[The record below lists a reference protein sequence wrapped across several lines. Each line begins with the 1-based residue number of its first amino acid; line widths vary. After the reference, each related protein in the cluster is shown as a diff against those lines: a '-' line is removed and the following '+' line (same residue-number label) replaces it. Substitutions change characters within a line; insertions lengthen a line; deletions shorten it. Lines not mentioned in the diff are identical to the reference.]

1 MARTPRATRS
11 EGSTSDATG
20 EGVQGIEVP
29 HDPAA
34 KPEVKTAPAKE
45 ADPFDDF
52 IKTPPRLSGD
62 FDRVVERVF
71 TIDVLPV
78 FDRLEAELVIGEDR
92 SDYGTVRKH
101 LDRAEDNARLAHKLY
116 ASARVEQEGYVID
129 MRPIRAAMMDR
140 ANRELQREKNEGARS
155 KAITKEDIE
164 NWVAQNFADEYRAQ
178 EIKELKLRKTTEHM
192 ERLAELW
199 KSRCRSLDTLLTT
212 MRK

>member
-1 MARTPRATRS
+1 MARTPRPTRS

-20 EGVQGIEVP
+20 EGVQEIEVP
-29 HDPAA
+29 HDPAG
-34 KPEVKTAPAKE
+34 KPEAKKPE
-45 ADPFDDF
+45 ADPFDEF
-52 IKTPPRLSGD
+52 IKTTPRLSGD
-62 FDRVVERVF
+62 FDKVVERVF
-71 TIDVLPV
+71 AIDVLPV
-78 FDRLEAELVIGEDR
+78 FDRLESELVIGEDR

-140 ANRELQREKNEGARS
+140 ANRELQREKTEGARS

-178 EIKELKLRKTTEHM
+178 EMKELKLRKTTEHM